1 MSWRLG
7 DVDGGIGAALDA
19 LRESFELD
27 EQFPPEV
34 EADASAAIE
43 SHTMPEVDHTDIP
56 FVTIDPLG
64 ATDLDQALFL
74 ERGGDGHGGEG
85 YRVWYAIADVASFVE
100 LGGVIDTEAR
110 ERGQTVYAPDGRI
123 PLHPTSISED
133 AGSLL
138 PGLDR
143 SAYVW
148 QLTLDAQARLTET
161 ALTRA
166 RVRSRAQHDYDG
178 VQWLIDRG
186 GADDSL
192 QLLKEV
198 GEKRIALERERGGAS
213 LRRADT
219 EVLEKDGQYTL
230 ELRQPLDCEAWN
242 AQISL
247 LTGMA
252 AAQLMLDGGIGVLRT
267 MPPADDESVAR
278 FRRQAAGLGTP
289 WPTDM
294 EYGEYLRRL
303 DPANP
308 RHRAITQAAASLFRG
323 AGYTAFDGQ
332 TPENSVQAAIAA
344 PYAHATAP
352 LRRLV
357 DRFVLL
363 TCDAL
368 ANGREVEP
376 DVRAALPLLPE
387 LMASSDGRVNQ
398 FEAAAVNIIEAAVLA
413 PHVGEMFEVTVIAL
427 RNGGGTVQLAD
438 PAVTSVCDGDLE
450 NGSTISARL
459 IEADVATGTTR
470 FVADSAPPARANP
483 QHPDAAESSPGKVAS
498 Q

>member
-7 DVDGGIGAALDA
+7 EVDGGIGTALET
-19 LRESFELD
+19 LRESFGLD
-27 EQFPPEV
+27 EHFPPEV
-34 EADASAAIE
+34 EAEAARAIE
-43 SHTMPEVDHTDIP
+43 QVEFPDTDLTDIP

-64 ATDLDQALFL
+64 ATDLDQALFI
-74 ERGGDGHGGEG
+74 ERRGDG
-85 YRVWYAIADVASFVE
+85 YRVWYAIADVAAFVTPGSA
-100 LGGVIDTEAR
+100 LDAEAR
-110 ERGQTVYAPDGRI
+110 RRGQTVYAPNGRY

-143 SAYVW
+143 SSYVW
-148 QLTLDAQARLTET
+148 QLDLDEDARLTGT
-161 ALTRA
+161 GLTRA
-166 RVRSRAQHDYDG
+166 RVRSRAQHDYEG

-186 GADDSL
+186 GADESL
-192 QLLKEV
+192 TLLREV
-198 GEKRIALERERGGAS
+198 GEKRLVLERERGGAS
-213 LRRADT
+213 LRRPDT
-219 EVLEKDGQYTL
+219 EVLEKDGQYSL
-230 ELRQPLDCEAWN
+230 ELRQPLECESWN

-252 AAQLMLDGGIGVLRT
+252 AAQLMLDGRVGILRT
-267 MPPADDESVAR
+267 MPPADDESIAR

-289 WPTDM
+289 WPHDT

-323 AGYTAFDGQ
+323 AGYTAFDGEL
-332 TPENSVQAAIAA
+332 PENPIQSAIAA

-363 TCDAL
+363 VCEAL
-368 ANGREVEP
+368 ANGREVDPE
-376 DVRAALPLLPE
+376 VREALPSLPG

-398 FEAAAVNIIEAAVLA
+398 FEAAAVNTIEAAVLG
-413 PHVGEMFEVTVIAL
+413 PHVGEVFEVTVVAL
-427 RNGGGTVQLAD
+427 RDGGGTVQLTE
-438 PAVTSVCDGDLE
+438 PAVTAPCDGDLE
-450 NGSTISARL
+450 NGSTIRARL
-459 IEADVATGTTR
+459 EEADVATGVTR
-470 FVADSAPPARANP
+470 FVAVD
-483 QHPDAAESSPGKVAS
+483 
-498 Q
+498 